1 MNEYIL
7 RRKQTLLWSG
17 VGLVLLVLLYV
28 LSPVLTPF
36 MLGMALAYI
45 LVPGVNMLVAL
56 KLPRWLAVG
65 IMFFLLFAIILGVL
79 LIVIPLVRKEVG
91 LAIEQLPGWVAQY
104 NINLAPRLNQ
114 LFGVSAEIDILK
126 IREVLQDAITG
137 TDSLTTTIIT
147 YAKSSGSAVIIFFV
161 NLLIT
166 PVVLVYLLFD
176 WDKFILSIREVI
188 PRRYLD
194 GTLSVFRDI
203 DRLLSSFLRGQIL
216 VMLIL
221 AVYYSV
227 GLSLAGFE
235 SAIPIGVLTGMLVFI
250 PYLGVTFGLLLAILS
265 ALLQFDNYYGLIS
278 VAIVYGLGQILE
290 GMVLTPKIMGE
301 RIGLH
306 PLVIIFALFVFGQI
320 FGFFGVLM
328 ALPISA
334 ALSVLIRR
342 VYGQY
347 RRSDF
352 YKT

>member
-17 VGLVLLVLLYV
+17 VGLILLVLLYV

-56 KLPRWLAVG
+56 KFPRWLSVA
-65 IMFFLLFAIILGVL
+65 IMFFLLIAVILGVL

-91 LAIEQLPGWVAQY
+91 LALEHLPGWVAQY
-104 NINLAPRLNQ
+104 NVNFAPRINH
-114 LFGVSAEIDILK
+114 LFGVQAEIDILK
-126 IREVLQDAITG
+126 IREMLQDAITG

-147 YAKSSGSAVIIFFV
+147 YIKSSGSAVIFFFV

-176 WDKFILSIREVI
+176 WDKFIISIREVI
-188 PRRYLD
+188 PRRYLNA
-194 GTLSVFRDI
+194 TLSIFRDI

-221 AVYYSV
+221 AAYYSI
-227 GLSLAGFE
+227 GLSIAGFE

-342 VYGQY
+342 VYRQY

-352 YKT
+352 YRT

>member
-1 MNEYIL
+1 
-7 RRKQTLLWSG
+7 
-17 VGLVLLVLLYV
+17 
-28 LSPVLTPF
+28 
-36 MLGMALAYI
+36 
-45 LVPGVNMLVAL
+45 
-56 KLPRWLAVG
+56 
-65 IMFFLLFAIILGVL
+65 
-79 LIVIPLVRKEVG
+79 
-91 LAIEQLPGWVAQY
+91 
-104 NINLAPRLNQ
+104 LNH

-147 YAKSSGSAVIIFFV
+147 YAKSSGSAVIFFFV

-188 PRRYLD
+188 PRRYLS

-221 AVYYSV
+221 AVYYST

-352 YKT
+352 YQT

>member
-56 KLPRWLAVG
+56 KLPRWLAVA
-65 IMFFLLFAIILGVL
+65 IMFFLLAAVILGVL

-91 LAIEQLPGWVAQY
+91 LALEQLPGWVAGY
-104 NINLAPRLNQ
+104 NVNIAPKLNQ
-114 LFGVSAEIDILK
+114 VFGVSSEIDTLK
-126 IREVLQDAITG
+126 IRAMLQDAITG
-137 TDSLTTTIIT
+137 TDSLTTTVIT
-147 YAKSSGSAVIIFFV
+147 YIKSSGSAVIFFFV
-161 NLLIT
+161 NALIT

-176 WDKFILSIREVI
+176 WDKFIRSIRDVI
-188 PRRYLD
+188 PRRYLPT
-194 GTLSVFRDI
+194 TLSIFGDI

-352 YKT
+352 YRT